1 MLKIN
6 LLKIPVFYINMT
18 KDTNKNEY
26 LSSKLKELGFESIT
40 RIDAIQ
46 DKKGIIGLS
55 KSQNLALSQIRP
67 PFIILEDDCDP
78 KYFTPEIEVPEDA
91 DAVYLGNSPWGR
103 LNGYHGLL
111 TKTKKINENTYRV
124 FNMLSSHAILYLTDS
139 YVDICKRTT
148 RYCIDTS
155 NIPMDVP
162 FADIQKYYNVY
173 VFDKPHFIQ
182 KEYSGSMT
190 NASQWTGMNVS
201 DFVFPKT
208 QVKASTYL
216 FNDKIV

>member
-1 MLKIN
+1 
-6 LLKIPVFYINMT
+6 
-18 KDTNKNEY
+18 
-26 LSSKLKELGFESIT
+26 
-40 RIDAIQ
+40 
-46 DKKGIIGLS
+46 
-55 KSQNLALSQIRP
+55 
-67 PFIILEDDCDP
+67 
-78 KYFTPEIEVPEDA
+78 
-91 DAVYLGNSPWGR
+91 
-103 LNGYHGLL
+103 
-111 TKTKKINENTYRV
+111 
-124 FNMLSSHAILYLTDS
+124 
-139 YVDICKRTT
+139 
-148 RYCIDTS
+148 
-155 NIPMDVP
+155 MDVP

>member
-155 NIPMDVP
+155 NGCSLCR
-162 FADIQKYYNVY
+162 Y
-173 VFDKPHFIQ
+173 
-182 KEYSGSMT
+182 T
-190 NASQWTGMNVS
+190 
-201 DFVFPKT
+201 
-208 QVKASTYL
+208 
-216 FNDKIV
+216 KILQCVCV